1 MNSPMF
7 TSEKGHVQWVDHLVE
22 VSVEGGAA
30 TQRSPGAL
38 GQGAEIS
45 YFSKKAAVYKID
57 NHYILYNIYIY
68 IYICI
73 VIYI

>member
-1 MNSPMF
+1 MF
-7 TSEKGHVQWVDHLVE
+7 TSEKDHVQWVDHLVK

-45 YFSKKAAVYKID
+45 NISQKNSCV
-57 NHYILYNIYIY
+57 LNIYIY
-68 IYICI
+68 VTIYIYKY
-73 VIYI
+73 IYNSI